1 MVGGM
6 RAHTLFDT
14 QPYNLEVFET
24 ASETVK
30 ALFKYGK

>member
-24 ASETVK
+24 VK